1 MVGQSGNRVLLVDD
15 EPLFQKLI
23 SVCLV
28 SARYVVQAAVD
39 GLDAV
44 KKLRAGLPD
53 LIISDLN
60 MPRMD
65 GTELLEIIRKRFQ
78 QIPVMLVGDE
88 ALDALPGEV
97 TADACFQ
104 KNRFGFHQL
113 PEVISELTRRPHPR
127 NAPPMVDDEPVQA
140 RRDGKGHY
148 IINCGDCKR
157 EFSIPRI
164 IHIGGAEK
172 WTSCVHCGKMIQFL
186 LAEQSEGK

>member
-28 SARYVVQAAVD
+28 SAGYVVQAAVD

-88 ALDALPGEV
+88 ALEALPGEV
-97 TADACFQ
+97 PADAYFQ
-104 KNRFGFHQL
+104 KNRFGFHQF
-113 PEVISELTRRPHPR
+113 PEAIGELFRRHHPR
-127 NAPPMVDDEPVQA
+127 P
-140 RRDGKGHY
+140 
-148 IINCGDCKR
+148 
-157 EFSIPRI
+157 
-164 IHIGGAEK
+164 
-172 WTSCVHCGKMIQFL
+172 
-186 LAEQSEGK
+186 